1 MKKLNFKNDYS
12 NIAHPFVLERLKE
25 HLDDSFNGYGL
36 DEASDLA
43 RQKVKDLIQSDA
55 DVHFLI
61 GGTSANKIAIAHALR
76 PYEAVIAVESGH
88 IAVHETG
95 AIEQTG
101 HKILTV
107 KPVNG
112 KIVPEDIV
120 KTVELYQDNTGC
132 SATGLYLRCDRNRN
146 GLYERR
152 TYPDFPSL
160 PGAQFEFVHRRS
172 PLKQCAGVAKERF
185 DFAGNRKTFRHVYD
199 WWYEKRSFDG
209 RSADCDQPSTK
220 TLCPPLRKTKRG
232 NACERFSVGV
242 AVSGLLPRQPFPR
255 NGPPCQCFGV
265 KPSGKTGGIRLYPCE
280 HFRYQSDFCQHL
292 LGQIQYFERRL
303 RF

>member
-120 KTVELYQDNTGC
+120 KTVELYQDEHGVVPRLVYISDATEIGTVYTKDELTG
-132 SATGLYLRCDRNRN
+132 
-146 GLYERR
+146 
-152 TYPDFPSL
+152 FP
-160 PGAQFEFVHRRS
+160 
-172 PLKQCAGVAKERF
+172 K
-185 DFAGNRKTFRHVYD
+185 FAG
-199 WWYEKRSFDG
+199 
-209 RSADCDQPSTK
+209 STICIC
-220 TLCPPLRKTKRG
+220 TSTEP
-232 NACERFSVGV
+232 A
-242 AVSGLLPRQPFPR
+242 
-255 NGPPCQCFGV
+255 
-265 KPSGKTGGIRLYPCE
+265 
-280 HFRYQSDFCQHL
+280 
-292 LGQIQYFERRL
+292 
-303 RF
+303 